1 MSGAVRNVIF
11 DLGGVVL
18 DWNPDHIV
26 SRIESASELRASLK
40 DALFGHADWRLFD
53 RGALSESE
61 LIERLESRLG
71 KTRQEVTAILD
82 TVRDSLVEKPDTVKL
97 IRALRARGI
106 PLYCLSNM
114 PTAVYAHL
122 RKRHSFWDAFS
133 GIVIS
138 GEVQMMKPE
147 PDVFM
152 HLLDAFKLRPQ
163 ECVFIDD
170 VLANIESAR
179 QVGLHTVWFKDA
191 AQCRR
196 ELDQLL
202 GKELA
207 QFSNAIGESHDGR

>member
-26 SRIESASELRASLK
+26 SRLESAVELRAALK

-53 RGALSESE
+53 RGALSEPE
-61 LIERLESRLG
+61 LIGRLESRLG
-71 KTRQEVTAILD
+71 KPRQEVTAILD
-82 TVRDSLVEKPDTVKL
+82 AVRDSLVEKPDTVKL
-97 IRALRARGI
+97 IRALQRQGT

-114 PTAVYAHL
+114 PAAVYAYL

-147 PDVFM
+147 PEVFV
-152 HLLDAFKLRPQ
+152 HLLEKCNLRA
-163 ECVFIDD
+163 EESVFVDD
-170 VLANIESAR
+170 LFANIESAR

-207 QFSNAIGESHDGR
+207 QFSNAIGESHDG

>member
-1 MSGAVRNVIF
+1 MSAAVRNVIF

-26 SRIESASELRASLK
+26 SRFESAAEMRASLK

-53 RGALSESE
+53 RGTLSEPD
-61 LIERLESRLG
+61 LIQRLESRLG
-71 KTRQEVTAILD
+71 KSRQAVTAILD
-82 TVRDSLVEKPDTVKL
+82 AVRDSLVEKPETVKL
-97 IRALRARGI
+97 LRALQEQGT

-114 PTAVYAHL
+114 PTSVYAHL

-152 HLLDAFKLRPQ
+152 HLLAAFKLRPQ

-170 VLANIESAR
+170 VLANIESAK

-196 ELDQLL
+196 ELEQLL
-202 GKELA
+202 GKKPA
-207 QFSNAIGESHDGR
+207 CSKT